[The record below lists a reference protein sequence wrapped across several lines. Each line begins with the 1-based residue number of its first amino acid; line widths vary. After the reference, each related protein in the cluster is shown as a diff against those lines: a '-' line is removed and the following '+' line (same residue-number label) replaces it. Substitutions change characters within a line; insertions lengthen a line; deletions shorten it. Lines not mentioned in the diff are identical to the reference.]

1 MQLQKEILLTHNC
14 IYCIVTV
21 SGGKTMNIMISQ
33 LSQTP
38 IYEQM
43 ESQIKRDILSGQL
56 KPNEMLPS
64 IRSMA
69 KELGVGIITVKRAYD
84 DLCNEGLLVSLQGR
98 GVFVAEIDSV
108 KQKEVRMEQL
118 SEKIVEIKEFCDAS
132 AITQDEV
139 IELINEVFGGKVNE

>member
-1 MQLQKEILLTHNC
+1 
-14 IYCIVTV
+14 
-21 SGGKTMNIMISQ
+21 MNIMISQ

-118 SEKIVEIKEFCDAS
+118 SEIIVEIKEFCDAS

-139 IELINEVFGGKVNE
+139 IELINEVFGGKMNE